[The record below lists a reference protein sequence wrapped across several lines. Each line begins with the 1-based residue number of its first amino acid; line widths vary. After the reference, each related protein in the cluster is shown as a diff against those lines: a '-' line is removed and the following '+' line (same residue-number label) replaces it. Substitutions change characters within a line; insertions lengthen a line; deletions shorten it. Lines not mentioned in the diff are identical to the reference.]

1 MAALSDYSRLDRLVH
16 QIAFSFPN
24 VQLSASEI
32 EDSLFGK
39 DLGRVDMGPPI
50 FITSLP
56 RAGTT
61 ILLTALNAAPELA
74 THLYRDMP
82 FVLAPLLWSR
92 LSGGFRKQ
100 AAPRERAH
108 KDGIEIGYDSPEA
121 FEEVIWRTFWP
132 EKYGPEGIALWS
144 SGDAKA
150 EGRDFMLRH
159 FRKIVSLRCGG
170 ARRIGRYLSKNNG
183 NIARLDLIPGLFP
196 DSDILVPLRKPLAH
210 AASLHRQ
217 HLAFLQRHR
226 EDPFARRYMEDI
238 GHYEFGALHRP
249 FRFEGLDGLTR
260 GLEPTDL
267 DYWLA
272 YWVAAFEH
280 VAGRLDRVRLL
291 GYEDICRRG
300 EAVGGELCELL
311 GLDRASAPEIG
322 RAFRPA
328 PEVPPEVAAH
338 RSKTRDRAEALYAR
352 LVPAML

>member
-16 QIAFSFPN
+16 QIAFSFPT

-32 EDSLFGK
+32 EDSLFSK
-39 DLGRVDMGPPI
+39 DLGRVEPGPPI

-100 AAPRERAH
+100 ATLRERAH
-108 KDGIEIGYDSPEA
+108 KDGIQIGYDSPEA
-121 FEEVIWRTFWP
+121 FEEIIWRTFWP

-144 SGDAKA
+144 GDDAKA
-150 EGRDFMLRH
+150 EGRDFLLRH
-159 FRKIVSLRCGG
+159 FRKIVALRCGG
-170 ARRIGRYLSKNNG
+170 APRAGRYLSKNNG
-183 NIARLDLIPGLFP
+183 NIGRLDLIPRLFP
-196 DSDILVPLRKPLAH
+196 DADILVPLRKPLAH

-217 HLAFLQRHR
+217 HLGFLKRHE
-226 EDPFARRYMEDI
+226 EDPFARRYMGDI

-249 FRFEGLDGLTR
+249 YLFEGFEDLTR
-260 GLEPTDL
+260 GLEPTAL

-280 VAGRLDRVRLL
+280 VATRLDRVHLL
-291 GYEDICRRG
+291 GYEDMCRRG
-300 EAVGGELCELL
+300 DGIGGELCDLL
-311 GLDRASAPEIG
+311 DLDPASAPEIG
-322 RAFRPA
+322 GVFRPA
-328 PEVPPEVAAH
+328 PEVSPELAAH
-338 RSKTRDRAEALYAR
+338 RSGIRDRAEALYAR